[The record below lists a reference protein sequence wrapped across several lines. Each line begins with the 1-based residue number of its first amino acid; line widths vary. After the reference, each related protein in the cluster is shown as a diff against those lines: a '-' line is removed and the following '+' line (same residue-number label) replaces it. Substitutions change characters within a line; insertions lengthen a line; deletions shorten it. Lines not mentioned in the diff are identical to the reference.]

1 MIIFCRY
8 IELFKAT
15 KEEALKAKRRS
26 ENPEEYEDTRYRALG
41 YGGGPTRSLGYGGG
55 GSMRSTGPG
64 FGRGSGRPSPYDRPP
79 RGGGMPQGPYD
90 MMPMSYSGGRGG
102 GPMRGG
108 GGGGRGMGYGYGPY
122 GFGNNGN
129 SSGGFGGGRGGGG
142 RPPPLMG
149 SGGGGWSNSSSR
161 GGEPPAPGDSSN
173 PWSGAYD
180 TDGFSNQRGGGGEEQ
195 HIVKMRGVPF
205 KVLQTSP
212 NTYDV
217 SSCRRFST
225 LRRQRWRYR
234 SGSPPAP
241 APKKSTLCMVQMEDP
256 AAR

>member
-1 MIIFCRY
+1 
-8 IELFKAT
+8 
-15 KEEALKAKRRS
+15 
-26 ENPEEYEDTRYRALG
+26 
-41 YGGGPTRSLGYGGG
+41 
-55 GSMRSTGPG
+55 MRSTGPG

-102 GPMRGG
+102 GPMRG

-217 SSCRRFST
+217 SSSSCKRFST